1 MFGSLIPE
9 KVAGKIVLCDRGTN
23 VRLPL
28 LQLRDAQT
36 EGACTAA
43 KYPAYAGWRRRTCTG
58 ACTRRGV
65 GRERPPRSC
74 EVLEHLGRRVVLLLL
89 LRVHVR
95 GIRHPEKPSA
105 SLSPASAV
113 MTRSMRRQASLTS
126 GTCST
131 ILRRGSVAPARP
143 WG

>member
-43 KYPAYAGWRRRTCTG
+43 KVSRLRSLETADMYRSVRAA
-58 ACTRRGV
+58 RRG
-65 GRERPPRSC
+65 
-74 EVLEHLGRRVVLLLL
+74 
-89 LRVHVR
+89 
-95 GIRHPEKPSA
+95 
-105 SLSPASAV
+105 
-113 MTRSMRRQASLTS
+113 
-126 GTCST
+126 
-131 ILRRGSVAPARP
+131 
-143 WG
+143 